1 MMLAIDCGNS
11 RIKWARFDR
20 GRASGQGSA
29 SLRDGDA
36 FARLKSALTPDIDRV
51 LVANVAG
58 RDVSRTIES
67 VVESALSIG
76 PEFVRVRP
84 SACGIECGYDDPDRL
99 GVDRWLAMIAVRSL
113 TGDPFAVV
121 GAGTAVTFDAVD
133 AAGRHL
139 GGLIFAGD
147 ALMREA
153 LADKTGRIGIVGRDD
168 APVTGPALLGR
179 ETGEAV
185 SRATWFA
192 LAAAV
197 DRAFALVAATTAA
210 APSLLVTGG
219 DAAALA
225 GWLETRAEV
234 RADLVLEGLAI
245 VASETE

>member
-1 MMLAIDCGNS
+1 MLAIDCGNS
-11 RIKWARFDR
+11 RIKWARFDD
-20 GRASGQGSA
+20 GRASGHGAA
-29 SLRDGDA
+29 SLRDGDPWA
-36 FARLKSALTPDIDRV
+36 QLRAALTRDIDRV

-58 RDVSRTIES
+58 ADASRAIDS
-67 VVESALSIG
+67 AVRSALPIA

-84 SACGIECGYDDPDRL
+84 SASGIECGYDDPARL
-99 GVDRWLAMIAVRSL
+99 GVDRWLAMIAGRRL
-113 TGDPFAVV
+113 TQHPFAVV
-121 GAGTAVTFDAVD
+121 GVGTAVTFDAVD
-133 AAGRHL
+133 SAGRHV

-153 LADKTGRIGIVGRDD
+153 LAEKTGGIGTVARDD
-168 APVTGPALLGR
+168 GPVTGPAVLGR
-179 ETGEAV
+179 TTGEAV

-197 DRAFALVAATTAA
+197 DRAFARVAQASDDVPTM
-210 APSLLVTGG
+210 LVTGG

-225 GWLETRAEV
+225 AWLETRAEV